1 MNVSAGCFLFKP
13 ESEID
18 MTLEFIIVISLIAV
32 TAISYYAIRRMCDLI
47 DPANAEEPLRKP
59 DILSVKKE
67 NSDDEK
73 HFPFSFRGRP
83 GTPLS

>member
-1 MNVSAGCFLFKP
+1 
-13 ESEID
+13 

-32 TAISYYAIRRMCDLI
+32 TAITYYAIRRMCDLI

-59 DILSVKKE
+59 DILTMKE
-67 NSDDEK
+67 EESGHGK
-73 HFPFSFRGRP
+73 HFPCSFRGRP